1 MISVHVSNLNDWF
14 LVRDYPQ
21 KGISKDIDIAFV
33 FVKQP
38 SCKDTSKQGVTFVQN
53 IIPNLNT
60 NQFDKKF
67 TIILIY

>member
-1 MISVHVSNLNDWF
+1 M
-14 LVRDYPQ
+14 RDYPQ

-60 NQFDKKF
+60 NQFD
-67 TIILIY
+67 